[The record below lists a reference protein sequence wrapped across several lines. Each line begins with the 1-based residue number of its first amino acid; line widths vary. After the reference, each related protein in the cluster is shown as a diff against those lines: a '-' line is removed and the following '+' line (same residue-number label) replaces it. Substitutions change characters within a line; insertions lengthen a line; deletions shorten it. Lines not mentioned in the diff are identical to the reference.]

1 MSGDLPSPCKVILAG
16 SVAKSLLAEV
26 QTDLVTLNGRK
37 PHLLGVLANADAA
50 AKVYADWTQKT
61 CEEK

>member
-1 MSGDLPSPCKVILAG
+1 MTTDSPSPCKVVLANNI
-16 SVAKSLLAEV
+16 AKSLLEEV
-26 QTDLVTLNGRK
+26 KAGLAALNGRQ
-37 PHLLGVLANADAA
+37 PHLFGVLANTDSA

>member
-1 MSGDLPSPCKVILAG
+1 MSGDPPTSCKVILAG

-26 QTDLVTLNGRK
+26 KGDLVALNGRK
-37 PHLLGVLANADAA
+37 PHLLGILANTDAA

>member
-1 MSGDLPSPCKVILAG
+1 MSGDFPTSCKVILAG
-16 SVAKSLLAEV
+16 SVAKSLLTEV
-26 QTDLVTLNGRK
+26 QNDLAKLNGRK
-37 PHLLGVLANADAA
+37 PHLLGVLANTDAA

>member
-1 MSGDLPSPCKVILAG
+1 MASDTPSFCKVILAG
-16 SVAKSLLAEV
+16 SVAKSLLEEV
-26 QTDLVTLNGRK
+26 KVGLAALDGRK
-37 PHLLGVLANADAA
+37 PNLLGVLANSDSA

>member
-1 MSGDLPSPCKVILAG
+1 MSGELPTSCKVILAG
-16 SVAKSLLAEV
+16 SVAKSLLVEV
-26 QTDLVTLNGRK
+26 QADLAKLNGRK